1 VKNGQIGFGANGAHG
16 LLITNCLVENN
27 NTKGFDRGW
36 EAGGD
41 KLVLCRGAVLVQSR
55 FVRNRGS
62 GIWFDI
68 GNEGCTVRQCLIA
81 DNEDAGIFDEISF
94 GLHAENN
101 VIIGNGFASTAG
113 AWGAQAGIVLS
124 SSPESVVQRNLIVG
138 NREGFNFREQGRTTP
153 RIGQQKEVPI
163 WNHDEVIRHNIIALN
178 GDAQV
183 WGWFD
188 VSDNRQWPSKAP
200 GSDRSDEQGN
210 AKGGDIVRTYGA
222 KNSDGQPVGLTLEKL
237 RLRFQE
243 NVYYAA
249 PGQGWFAWGVT
260 WGRHKTY
267 PKLADFQI
275 ELGVDAGGRKIE
287 PVFANS
293 NGLDFRV
300 TRGMMTSLRQCY
312 PTGPVPGV
320 TLGMLP

>member
-1 VKNGQIGFGANGAHG
+1 
-16 LLITNCLVENN
+16 
-27 NTKGFDRGW
+27 
-36 EAGGD
+36 
-41 KLVLCRGAVLVQSR
+41 
-55 FVRNRGS
+55 
-62 GIWFDI
+62 
-68 GNEGCTVRQCLIA
+68 
-81 DNEDAGIFDEISF
+81 
-94 GLHAENN
+94 
-101 VIIGNGFASTAG
+101 
-113 AWGAQAGIVLS
+113 
-124 SSPESVVQRNLIVG
+124 
-138 NREGFNFREQGRTTP
+138 
-153 RIGQQKEVPI
+153 
-163 WNHDEVIRHNIIALN
+163 
-178 GDAQV
+178 
-183 WGWFD
+183 
-188 VSDNRQWPSKAP
+188 
-200 GSDRSDEQGN
+200 
-210 AKGGDIVRTYGA
+210 
-222 KNSDGQPVGLTLEKL
+222 VGLTLEKL